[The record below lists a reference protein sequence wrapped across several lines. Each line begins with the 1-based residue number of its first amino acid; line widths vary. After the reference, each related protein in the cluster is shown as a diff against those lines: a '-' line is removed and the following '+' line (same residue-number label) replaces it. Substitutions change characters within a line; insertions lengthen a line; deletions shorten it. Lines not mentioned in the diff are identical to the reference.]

1 MLKPVTDGILIHQSK
16 FLQSNATVVQGHDG
30 VLLIDPGIT
39 TDELVCLAADL
50 AKLGQPVVAGFST
63 HPHWDHLLWHPRLGN
78 AVRYGTDVCVA
89 DIQAVLS
96 SPDWKDKVARVLPP
110 DIADEIPMDGLGR
123 ITGLPKGAA
132 TIPWDGPE
140 VQIIE
145 HQAHAAGH
153 AALLVKDL
161 GVLIAGDMLSDI
173 LMPML
178 NLEAEDPMGDYLSAL
193 DVLEGNA
200 ADVEA
205 VVPGHGAVGHEHAL
219 RDRIKQ
225 DRTYVEALRDGR
237 ESEDS
242 RISPSAKFGQIG
254 IAQIHKWQLGQL
266 QKRQHRD

>member
-16 FLQSNATVVQGHDG
+16 FLQSNATVVQGRDG

-161 GVLIAGDMLSDI
+161 GVLIAGDMLSDRNRSNPQ
-173 LMPML
+173 M
-178 NLEAEDPMGDYLSAL
+178 
-193 DVLEGNA
+193 A
-200 ADVEA
+200 ARAAPKKAAPGLA
-205 VVPGHGAVGHEHAL
+205 VAAHPGHHDQANTKSD
-219 RDRIKQ
+219 DR
-225 DRTYVEALRDGR
+225 A
-237 ESEDS
+237 
-242 RISPSAKFGQIG
+242 
-254 IAQIHKWQLGQL
+254 
-266 QKRQHRD
+266 RQQA